1 MKRSL
6 VTTLVI
12 GVAVA
17 IVVGV
22 LHATR
27 AIAGFEAG
35 VAGLVSDYAGATR
48 VVGEKWQYVFVLLIA
63 AGVAWLSLRNIPV
76 AGRLRNYLLFGSLLV
91 ELLMLSWVGSLY
103 RVFFQPVP
111 CIFAVALA
119 AAGAEGWIAF
129 LRKDRSH
136 LVRTIFANRLSKKEF
151 RRVSN
156 GTIPFD
162 GHAKAYEA
170 TVVVCDIAN
179 RHGFTNDSD
188 PVGFAETMAKFIRE
202 TADDLMER
210 GAYLQAADG
219 EGVVAIFGFPSTGGQ
234 HAEDAARATLDLTA
248 KIRERREDKEE
259 SFGDWEMHAGISSG
273 AIVAGALKE
282 SVHPALLASG
292 EPIELARRFCA
303 LNHRYG
309 SKILIDTAT
318 FDRVSE
324 AIVARPIDLVSGTN
338 SHDRIEIYEPLWLA
352 MEARPE
358 HVARRDS
365 FWSGVVLYREK
376 RWAEAYSE
384 FQKARGPEG
393 EDDPALQF
401 YLRRLEPLV
410 LQLTESP
417 LEES

>member
-17 IVVGV
+17 IVVGI
-22 LHATR
+22 LHGTR
-27 AIAGFEAG
+27 AIAGFETG
-35 VAGLVSDYAGATR
+35 VTRLVSDYTGATR
-48 VVGEKWQYVFVLLIA
+48 VVGEKSQYVLVLVIA
-63 AGVAWLSLRNIPV
+63 IGVAWLSLRNLP
-76 AGRLRNYLLFGSLLV
+76 RLRSYPLLGVLLIELLV
-91 ELLMLSWVGSLY
+91 LSWVCSLY
-103 RVFFQPVP
+103 RIFFQPVP
-111 CIFAVALA
+111 CVFAVVLA
-119 AAGAEGWIAF
+119 VAAAEGWTAF
-129 LRKDRSH
+129 LQRDRSY
-136 LVRTIFANRLSKKEF
+136 LVWTLFANRLSKKEF
-151 RRVSN
+151 HRVSN
-156 GTIPFD
+156 GAFN
-162 GHAKAYEA
+162 GQAEAYQA

-179 RHGFTNDSD
+179 RHGFTNASD
-188 PVGFAETMAKFIRE
+188 PAGFAETMAKFIRE
-202 TADDLMER
+202 TADGLIER

-219 EGVVAIFGFPSTGGQ
+219 EGVVAIFGFPNAGVQ
-234 HAEDAARATLDLTA
+234 YAQDAVCAALDLT
-248 KIRERREDKEE
+248 KKFREQREENEK

-273 AIVAGALKE
+273 AIIAGALRD
-282 SVHPALLASG
+282 SAQLALLASG
-292 EPIELARRFCA
+292 DPIELARRFCA

-309 SKILIDTAT
+309 SKILIDTPT
-318 FDRVSE
+318 FDSASE
-324 AIVARPIDLVSGTN
+324 IVVARPIDFVSGTN
-338 SHDRIEIYEPLWLA
+338 SHDRLEIYEPLWLA
-352 MEARPE
+352 TEAKPE

-376 RWAEAYSE
+376 RWAEAYAE